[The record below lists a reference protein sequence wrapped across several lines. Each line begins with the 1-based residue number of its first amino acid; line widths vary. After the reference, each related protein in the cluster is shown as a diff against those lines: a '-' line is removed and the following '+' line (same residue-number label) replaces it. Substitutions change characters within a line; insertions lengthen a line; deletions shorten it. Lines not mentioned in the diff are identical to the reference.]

1 MTSAVEPGSASVHAT
16 SASGNLW
23 REVAIV
29 ALYELKGL
37 TLGLRSILFLV
48 IYGGVAGAC
57 GAFYLWAAGQIEA
70 KLIEANPALAT
81 LDRKAM
87 INEFAQSEEFREQ
100 LGPAITWLG
109 GETLLDAVLR
119 GEMPWVVLFVL
130 LLSTFVLPPLVLIVG
145 YDRISEDLSSKYCRF
160 VLQRV
165 RRGTYLL
172 GKILGQWVTV
182 LGAVVLVHLVLI
194 AIGAAVSVG
203 FETEPVLAA
212 MPKLWVGM
220 ALFLLAY
227 CAFVALFS
235 SLFTPPFAALALGGI
250 SLMALW
256 FLSTFTPLR
265 SVWMGTWD
273 MGLWVLDPAAAGV
286 YLAHVVAL
294 GAIAW
299 VVLAR
304 RDV

>member
-1 MTSAVEPGSASVHAT
+1 MSSAVEPSSASVHAT
-16 SASGNLW
+16 TQGSNLW

-29 ALYELKGL
+29 AFYELKGL
-37 TLGLRSILFLV
+37 ALGLRSILFLV
-48 IYGGVAGAC
+48 IYGGVAAAC

-70 KLIEANPALAT
+70 KLIEANPALAS

-87 INEFAQSEEFREQ
+87 ITQFAESDEFREQ

-109 GETLLDAVLR
+109 GETLLQAVLR

-165 RRGTYLL
+165 RRGSYLA
-172 GKILGQWVTV
+172 GKILGQWATV
-182 LGAVVLVHLVLI
+182 FAAVLVVHLVLI
-194 AIGAAVSVG
+194 AVGAAVSPG
-203 FETEPVLAA
+203 FETEQVLAA

-227 CAFVALFS
+227 VSFVALFS
-235 SLFTPPFAALALGGI
+235 SLLTPPFAALALGGI
-250 SLMALW
+250 ALMALW

-286 YLAHVVAL
+286 YLAHVLGL
-294 GAIAW
+294 GAISWA
-299 VVLAR
+299 VLSR